1 MLDDNA
7 KELDDWDDYY
17 KNNDVNTMPWF
28 LEKLD
33 HDVSN
38 EIDSKTLKGG
48 RFLDLG
54 TGPGTQA
61 KQLSSLGFNVTG
73 SDLSQSAIEKAKKL
87 CSEPEFVVDDI
98 LNSKFSDNEFDYI
111 FDRGVFHIFDKNQ
124 LDSYLSQIK
133 RILKKNG
140 LLFLKCMSISEKNL
154 SEGEGPNLYSKEQ
167 IKECFQHDFAI
178 ETMKDSLFYGN
189 VSGSFKAI
197 FTVLRNK
204 KI

>member
-1 MLDDNA
+1 MDNNA

-38 EIDSKTLKGG
+38 EINSKTLKEG

-61 KQLSSLGFNVTG
+61 KQLSSLGFDVTG

-87 CSEPEFVVDDI
+87 YSEPEFVVDDI

-111 FDRGVFHIFDKNQ
+111 FDRGIFHIFDKNQ

-140 LLFLKCMSISEKNL
+140 LLFLKCMSIDEKNL
-154 SEGEGPNLYSKEQ
+154 SEGEGPNLYSQEQ
-167 IKECFQHDFAI
+167 IKEFFQPDFTI

-189 VSGSFKAI
+189 ASGSFKAI